1 MRKRLARIAF
11 VLFSISLLAAQ
22 RGAWAQAAP
31 SPDMSPPV
39 LPADAPPP
47 PPMENNAAPM
57 APSAPPM
64 AASTPPTPSFKNDL
78 GNGSTLKVG
87 LLLQPQFQSLGSTA
101 LSGNSYNL
109 FIRRTRLLV
118 SGTLFGQF
126 DYFFDTDYPNLFL
139 ADNTPADA
147 MTGDGRVDGQAH
159 AGDERPGRF
168 HHLEAA
174 GRRVQD

>member
-1 MRKRLARIAF
+1 MRKRPAKIAF
-11 VLFSISLLAAQ
+11 VLSSVSLLAAQ

-31 SPDMSPPV
+31 PPDMSP
-39 LPADAPPP
+39 AAPPAEVPPPPAP
-47 PPMENNAAPM
+47 PPMESNAAPM
-57 APSAPPM
+57 APGAAPM
-64 AASTPPTPSFKNDL
+64 AASTPPTPSFKNDI

-101 LSGNSYNL
+101 LNGNSYNL

-126 DYFFDTDYPNLFL
+126 EYFFDTDYPNLFL

-147 MTGDGRVDGQAH
+147 ATMT
-159 AGDERPGRF
+159 RPP
-168 HHLEAA
+168 
-174 GRRVQD
+174 RRSSSRRG